1 MGVYAMPSDKPFKGK
16 NIKTKRKRSRLD
28 ENAAL
33 LRDPNIRFEIKDG
46 RLVVIKHDK

>member
-1 MGVYAMPSDKPFKGK
+1 MLCQTISHLRE
-16 NIKTKRKRSRLD
+16 KTKRKRSRLD

-33 LRDPNIRFEIKDG
+33 FRDPNIRFEIKDG

>member
-1 MGVYAMPSDKPFKGK
+1 MGVYAMPNDKPFKRK

-33 LRDPNIRFEIKDG
+33 LRDPKVRFEIKDG